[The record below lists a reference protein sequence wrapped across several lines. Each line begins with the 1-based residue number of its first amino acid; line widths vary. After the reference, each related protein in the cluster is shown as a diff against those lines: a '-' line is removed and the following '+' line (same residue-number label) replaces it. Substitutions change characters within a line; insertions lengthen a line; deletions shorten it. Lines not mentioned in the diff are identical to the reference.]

1 MRHCGESFV
10 FWILIFLKAWRNTSL
25 GEGKHLQEGRGDGG
39 RWHLIPGTLISC
51 RGGIYIQHNHLNF
64 DLHNAVIFGHGTFT
78 FTCIVKILIL

>member
-39 RWHLIPGTLISC
+39 AVASDTR
-51 RGGIYIQHNHLNF
+51 NF
-64 DLHNAVIFGHGTFT
+64 DLVQRGNLHTTQPFEF
-78 FTCIVKILIL
+78 